1 MYQQRAFVLGQVV
14 LRAPRLGQIP
24 GWGPG
29 SALAI
34 MPGTATGPA
43 TTGQGSTPVE
53 WGTTPA
59 PFAVAPSRKPS
70 LADIAMMGGIAAAAA
85 AAVYGLL
92 S

>member
-14 LRAPRLGQIP
+14 LRSPRLGQIP

-34 MPGTATGPA
+34 MPGTSPA
-43 TTGQGSTPVE
+43 TTSIGPTKPTNATPSD
-53 WGTTPA
+53 PS
-59 PFAVAPSRKPS
+59 AVIPPRKPS
-70 LADIAMMGGIAAAAA
+70 LADVAMMGGVAAAAA

>member
-14 LRAPRLGQIP
+14 LRSPRLGQIP

-29 SALAI
+29 SAMAT
-34 MPGTATGPA
+34 MPGTGPA
-43 TTGQGSTPVE
+43 TTSYGPTSPTGATLEDPS
-53 WGTTPA
+53 
-59 PFAVAPSRKPS
+59 AVVPPRKPS
-70 LADIAMMGGIAAAAA
+70 LADVAMMGGIAAAAA